1 MSASAFSLTA
11 MFPVSSFVVTQ
22 GAPVIG
28 GLHGEHHHFFCSHCM
43 SWVFTKPHGLDRFV
57 NVRPTVFDDASWFV
71 PFIETYTSE
80 KLAWAKTPARHS
92 FDKFPSMTEYARLV
106 AEYVD
111 QRAVDA

>member
-1 MSASAFSLTA
+1 
-11 MFPVSSFVVTQ
+11 
-22 GAPVIG
+22 
-28 GLHGEHHHFFCSHCM
+28 
-43 SWVFTKPHGLDRFV
+43 
-57 NVRPTVFDDASWFV
+57 VFDDASWFV